1 MEPPDGEGKEGG
13 IEEGRKKMRWKEEA
27 NDMWIPPSN
36 LASQPWHLLSIVH
49 LLYDIIYNTLNLY
62 LHPSLYVLEIGY
74 DS

>member
-1 MEPPDGEGKEGG
+1 
-13 IEEGRKKMRWKEEA
+13 
-27 NDMWIPPSN
+27 MWIPPSN
-36 LASQPWHLLSIVH
+36 LASQPWHLLSIVN